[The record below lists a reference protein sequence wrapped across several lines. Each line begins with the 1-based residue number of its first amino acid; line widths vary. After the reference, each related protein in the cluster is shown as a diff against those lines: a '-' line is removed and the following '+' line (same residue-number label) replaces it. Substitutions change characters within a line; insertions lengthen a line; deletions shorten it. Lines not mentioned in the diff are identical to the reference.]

1 MRLNNSPAIDA
12 TFIFFLY
19 FLPILFWC
27 WYFPA
32 PPSLS
37 WLSLSA
43 GMIIASIG
51 SIILF
56 LGFSKNN
63 QPSQETFQPLPENVA
78 PVVVAAPPI
87 YPDLSKDLEES
98 RNHARTLTEEI
109 EILKKE
115 LNLQKNVRLTDLE
128 AKENEIKKLKTETT
142 SLKKELTEKQKLLEQ
157 QEAKL
162 KDLDYE
168 IKTLIDVKGQEDE
181 AIISQTGALSLAE
194 SLRHKIEEATT
205 GAHLDQLIKTEVPSF
220 IFLYNLP
227 YRTVVASSGATSELN
242 AEDLP
247 DLLPLNSSAW
257 HEAMSLIDKGR
268 STPVTLSNKTEVT
281 LTPISQGPYKGLILG
296 VSEF

>member
-12 TFIFFLY
+12 TFIFLLY
-19 FLPILFWC
+19 FIPILFWC

-43 GMIIASIG
+43 GMIIASLG
-51 SIILF
+51 SIMLF
-56 LGFSKNN
+56 LGFSRSN
-63 QPSQETFQPLPENVA
+63 QASQEIFQPLPENVE
-78 PVVVAAPPI
+78 PVIAAPPP
-87 YPDLSKDLEES
+87 YPDLSHDLLES
-98 RNHARTLTEEI
+98 RQHVKTLSEEI
-109 EILKKE
+109 EKLKQE
-115 LNLQKNVRLTDLE
+115 VTTQKMVRTTDLE
-128 AKENEIKKLKTETT
+128 SKENEIKKLKTETE
-142 SLKKELTEKQKLLEQ
+142 SLKKEIKEKQKLVEEQ
-157 QEAKL
+157 AAKL
-162 KDLDYE
+162 NDLDYE

-181 AIISQTGALSLAE
+181 IIISQTGALSLAE
-194 SLRHKIEEATT
+194 SLRQKIEEATS
-205 GAHLDQLIKTEVPSF
+205 GAHLDQLIRTDVPSF
-220 IFLYNLP
+220 IFLYNLS

-257 HEAMSLIDKGR
+257 QDAMNTIDKGR
-268 STPVTLSNKTEVT
+268 SATIVLSNKTEVT